1 MTSRDCLIMIIK
13 AMRVNQ
19 VQVGEEKP
27 VCMTPEQISDFMI
40 NEVNEGE

>member
-1 MTSRDCLIMIIK
+1 MTGRDCLIMIIK

-27 VCMTPEQISDFMI
+27 VCMTPEQIADYMI
-40 NEVNEGE
+40 NEVNKEE